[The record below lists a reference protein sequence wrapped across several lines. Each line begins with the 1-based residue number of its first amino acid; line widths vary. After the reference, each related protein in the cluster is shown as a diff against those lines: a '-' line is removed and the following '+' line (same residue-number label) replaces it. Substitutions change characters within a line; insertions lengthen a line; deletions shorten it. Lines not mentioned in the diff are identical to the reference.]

1 MTGKNNTV
9 ILNGAKRNEESLEH
23 GRIVIKILRRLP
35 IGTPQNDRESVN
47 VILTRRRRGRIS
59 KNMKEKF

>member
-1 MTGKNNTV
+1 MERSGMKN
-9 ILNGAKRNEESLEH
+9 LLKHERMAF
-23 GRIVIKILRRLP
+23 KILRRP
-35 IGTPQNDRESVN
+35 PYGETPQNDSGSIN